1 MPVFKMKTYLLMLYR
16 KNNSKTFRYI
26 TMQKDYERMRIYIEE
41 LNKEKANLQ
50 SQLARNEATSIISNV
65 CFRVRVTF
73 EIILENLI
81 ELYL

>member
-1 MPVFKMKTYLLMLYR
+1 
-16 KNNSKTFRYI
+16 
-26 TMQKDYERMRIYIEE
+26 MQKDYERMRIYIEE

-65 CFRVRVTF
+65 CFSVRVTF

-81 ELYL
+81 MLYLLYALTTLLFSILLIIFLS